1 LDLHSLQPED
11 IVEVD
16 RRGLKF
22 LAVVKRVENGTVH
35 LVPIDRGITYFR
47 APARQIVG
55 IWHANKATR
64 RRRQS
69 KEEVVFADGS

>member
-1 LDLHSLQPED
+1 MELHTIQPED

-16 RRGLKF
+16 RRGFKF
-22 LAVVKRVENGTVH
+22 LAIVKRVDTGTVH
-35 LVPIDRGITYFR
+35 VVPIDRGVTYFR

-64 RRRQS
+64 RRRQTT
-69 KEEVVFADGS
+69 EEVVFADGS